1 MNKRLPFALIF
12 VSGAWLYACSS
23 SDSSSDNTPK
33 PSPDGG
39 QTQEDGGNNPQPG
52 DDSGTPQDDGG
63 TTPQDDGGTTPT
75 DDGGTVVGNP
85 LEGAKATLVLDVG
98 NGAYVDS
105 VRWKGDNV
113 YFTLPSSTPSPVIVQ
128 FPAAAPDKT
137 VEYLTRAAGD
147 QVLGITFDGKND
159 KLLFA
164 SSPLGQN
171 EVGTLVR
178 AAAGS
183 TPKPTPTTVAT
194 TFADAG
200 TGWHSPND
208 AVVRKSDGTI
218 YVTDPGYQSGNP
230 ENGVYRVSPNGTT
243 SPVELFDVVNPAHPN
258 GIGLSPKS
266 DVLYVTLTQ
275 NPDATDA
282 GVVLPSIVKYEV
294 KADGSTGPR
303 TKFFEFTSVKATPDG
318 LTVDT
323 AGNVYVATADGVQ
336 VFSPAGA
343 QIGSLATPKNVHN
356 VSFGGTDGKT
366 LYIAAGGAVYSAP
379 SKVAGLVQ

>member
-52 DDSGTPQDDGG
+52 DDSGTIQDDGG
-63 TTPQDDGGTTPT
+63 TTPQDDGGTNPT

-85 LEGAKATLVLDVG
+85 LQGATATKLVDVG
-98 NGAYVDS
+98 NDAYVDS
-105 VRWKGDNV
+105 VRWANKNV
-113 YFTLPSSTPSPVIVQ
+113 YFTLPFAGTPVIVR
-128 FPAAAPDKT
+128 FAENAPNAPE
-137 VEYLTRAAGD
+137 EYLKDTAYKPF
-147 QVLGITFDGKND
+147 GITVDGKVGS
-159 KLLFA
+159 LLFA
-164 SSPLGQN
+164 SSVGADGKLFRTPLGATSAP
-171 EVGTLVR
+171 V
-178 AAAGS
+178 A
-183 TPKPTPTTVAT
+183 VAT

-200 TGWHSPND
+200 TGWHSPDD

-218 YVTDPGYQSGNP
+218 YVTDPGFVSGNA
-230 ENGVYRVSPNGTT
+230 ENGVYRVSSNGTT
-243 SPVELFDVVNPAHPN
+243 FPVEIFDVVNPAHPN

-275 NPDATDA
+275 DPDAKDA
-282 GVVLPSIVKYEV
+282 GVVLPSIVKYDV